1 MQKGDNLWWL
11 IIGIL
16 RGEVGMQKEDLDT
29 SCSGGRSEGKG
40 SAGEYSLT
48 KHRLP
53 PIVIG

>member
-29 SCSGGRSEGKG
+29 SCSGGLSEGKG
-40 SAGEYSLT
+40 GSIL
-48 KHRLP
+48 
-53 PIVIG
+53 